1 MAAATKPAA
10 GAQEAS
16 EGISLAQYAAVRAAV
31 TEGFPLAD
39 VLAVEGLTP
48 RTFARAD
55 LAWKQRLAAE
65 PELLAAYEQELAQ
78 AEDWLDRRVE
88 PLAGDPPAWASFLA
102 VFAAHP
108 APFEL
113 LQENDLGMNDVA
125 RLRRRWVRRVD
136 EDAKIG
142 ELLKDLQARPGKLGS
157 LRVGPRVLQ
166 PSRVAEARGSG
177 KAIADEHSA
186 ARPLGEPRLGLAEYA
201 ALCAELDA
209 LPQQRERVLRRHGL
223 ADEEM
228 RGALDRQWRAAL
240 GRDAALAKDFERLHA
255 HHARRLEM
263 LLARARE
270 VGNVERSPAS
280 VAASFAPAAPAS
292 EATAGPGAPL
302 MTPAALQ
309 GTGPLLDVPRG
320 AVIPFVPAHAQ
331 PATVKAEPKP
341 PRAAESLT
349 GTAPLPDIPRA
360 PELPFPRSG
369 AAKVVK
375 HPPPVIAETAPL
387 SDIPRGPALPF
398 TAGASETPEPST
410 STARPQQPRA
420 PSEVAE
426 TSPLQ
431 APPRG
436 PVIPFTAAAPTR
448 RAGALAASKPVP
460 PATADLRE
468 TSLNLAIPR
477 ELLTQTTSSPAP
489 VTGAASH
496 TAKVPPRSAPSST
509 AGDGGT
515 APPSE
520 PLETILPL
528 ARYAA
533 LCAELA
539 LSPAMAESIFQRYG
553 LGSSEMRSAVDAA
566 WRERLREHPAEYA
579 RWQDMYQRYYAH
591 FARRGAPPR

>member
-1 MAAATKPAA
+1 MAAGTKPAA
-10 GAQEAS
+10 GAQEAR

-88 PLAGDPPAWASFLA
+88 PLADDPTAWASFLA

-113 LQENDLGMNDVA
+113 LQEKDLGMNDVA
-125 RLRRRWVRRVD
+125 RLRRRWARRVD
-136 EDAKIG
+136 EDAKVG
-142 ELLKDLQARPGKLGS
+142 ELLKDLHPRPGKLGS

-177 KAIADEHSA
+177 KAVADEHSA
-186 ARPLGEPRLGLAEYA
+186 AGPLGEPRLGLAEYA

-209 LPQQRERVLRRHGL
+209 LPQQRERVLRRHRL

-228 RGALDRQWRAAL
+228 RAALDRQWRAAL

-270 VGNVERSPAS
+270 LGNVERSPAS
-280 VAASFAPAAPAS
+280 VAASFAPAAPSS
-292 EATAGPGAPL
+292 EAMPPGALL
-302 MTPAALQ
+302 MTSAALQ

-320 AVIPFVPAHAQ
+320 AVVPFVPVHAEL
-331 PATVKAEPKP
+331 ATVKAEPKP

-349 GTAPLPDIPRA
+349 GTAPLPDVPRG
-360 PELPFPRSG
+360 PELPFPQSG

-375 HPPPVIAETAPL
+375 RPPPVIAETAPL

-398 TAGASETPEPST
+398 TAGPSGAPVPPT
-410 STARPQQPRA
+410 LTARPQQPRA

-436 PVIPFTAAAPTR
+436 PVIPFTAADPTR
-448 RAGALAASKPVP
+448 RAGALAASKPAP
-460 PATADLRE
+460 PAAADLRE

-477 ELLTQTTSSPAP
+477 ELLTQTASSPAP
-489 VTGAASH
+489 MTGAVSQ
-496 TAKVPPRSAPSST
+496 TAKVSPLSRPSST
-509 AGDGGT
+509 AGDGST
-515 APPSE
+515 VPLPES
-520 PLETILPL
+520 LETILPL
-528 ARYAA
+528 AQYAA

-539 LSPAMAESIFQRYG
+539 LCPTTAEEIFRRYG
-553 LGSSEMRSAVDAA
+553 LGSGEMRSAVDSA
-566 WRERLREHPAEYA
+566 WKERLRGNPAEYS

>member
-1 MAAATKPAA
+1 MKPAA
-10 GAQEAS
+10 GAQEAR
-16 EGISLAQYAAVRAAV
+16 EEISLAQYAAVRAAM

-88 PLAGDPPAWASFLA
+88 PLGEDEAAWASFLA

-125 RLRRRWVRRVD
+125 RLRRRWARRVD

-142 ELLKDLQARPGKLGS
+142 ELLKDLHARPGKLGS

-166 PSRVAEARGSG
+166 PSRVAEARASG
-177 KAIADEHSA
+177 KAVADEHSA
-186 ARPLGEPRLGLAEYA
+186 AGPLGEPRLGLAEYA

-209 LPQQRERVLRRHGL
+209 LPEQRERVLRRHGL

-228 RGALDRQWRAAL
+228 RAALDRQWRAAL

-280 VAASFAPAAPAS
+280 VAASFAPAAPSS
-292 EATAGPGAPL
+292 EATAGRGAPL

-309 GTGPLLDVPRG
+309 GTGPLLGVPRG
-320 AVIPFVPAHAQ
+320 AAVPFVPVHAQ
-331 PATVKAEPKP
+331 LATVKAAPKP

-349 GTAPLPDIPRA
+349 GTAPLPDIPRG
-360 PELPFPRSG
+360 PELPFPQSG

-375 HPPPVIAETAPL
+375 RPPPAIAETAPF

-420 PSEVAE
+420 PSKVAE

-431 APPRG
+431 APPCG
-436 PVIPFTAAAPTR
+436 PVIPFAAADPTR
-448 RAGALAASKPVP
+448 RAGALAASKPAP
-460 PATADLRE
+460 RAAADLRE

-477 ELLTQTTSSPAP
+477 ELLTQTASSPAP
-489 VTGAASH
+489 VTGAASQ
-496 TAKVPPRSAPSST
+496 TAKVSPRSAPSST

-553 LGSSEMRSAVDAA
+553 LGSGEMRSAVDAA
-566 WRERLREHPAEYA
+566 WKERLREHPAEYA

-591 FARRGAPPR
+591 FAR

>member
-39 VLAVEGLTP
+39 VLAIDGLMP
-48 RTFARAD
+48 RTFVRAD

-78 AEDWLDRRVE
+78 AEDWLDRKIE
-88 PLAGDPPAWASFLA
+88 PLANDPAAWASFLA
-102 VFAAHP
+102 AFGAHP

-125 RLRRRWVRRVD
+125 RLRRRWARRAE
-136 EDAKIG
+136 EDAKVG
-142 ELLKDLQARPGKLGS
+142 ELLKDLHAKPGKLGP
-157 LRVGPRVLQ
+157 LRVDPRVLR
-166 PSRVAEARGSG
+166 PSRVAEARGSA
-177 KAIADEHSA
+177 KTPADEHSA
-186 ARPLGEPRLGLAEYA
+186 AVPLGEPRLGLAEYA

-228 RGALDRQWRAAL
+228 RAALDRRWQAAL
-240 GRDAALAKDFERLHA
+240 ERDAALAKDLERLQA

-270 VGNVERSPAS
+270 VDGLERSPAS
-280 VAASFAPAAPAS
+280 VAASSAPAASSSGAI
-292 EATAGPGAPL
+292 AGPGAPL

-320 AVIPFVPAHAQ
+320 AVVPFVPVQ
-331 PATVKAEPKP
+331 GEVVTVKAEPKP

-349 GTAPLPDIPRA
+349 GTAPLPDIPRG
-360 PELPFPRSG
+360 PELPFPQSG

-375 HPPPVIAETAPL
+375 RPPPVIAETAPL
-387 SDIPRGPALPF
+387 ADIPRGPALPF
-398 TAGASETPEPST
+398 TAGTSGAPVPST
-410 STARPQQPRA
+410 PTARPQQPRA
-420 PSEVAE
+420 PREVAE

-436 PVIPFTAAAPTR
+436 PVIPFAAADPTR
-448 RAGALAASKPVP
+448 PAGALAASKPA
-460 PATADLRE
+460 PAAAADLRE

-477 ELLTQTTSSPAP
+477 ELLTQTASTPAP
-489 VTGAASH
+489 VTGAASR
-496 TAKVPPRSAPSST
+496 TAKVSPRSAPSST

>member
-16 EGISLAQYAAVRAAV
+16 AGISLAQYAAVRAAV
-31 TEGFPLAD
+31 AEGFPLAD

-78 AEDWLDRRVE
+78 AEDWLDRQVE
-88 PLAGDPPAWASFLA
+88 PLAEDAAAWASFLA

-108 APFEL
+108 APFDL
-113 LQENDLGMNDVA
+113 LQEKDLGMNDVA

-136 EDAKIG
+136 EDAKVG
-142 ELLKDLQARPGKLGS
+142 ELLKDLHARPGELGS

-177 KAIADEHSA
+177 KAPAEEHA
-186 ARPLGEPRLGLAEYA
+186 AAVPLGEPGLGLAEYA

-209 LPQQRERVLRRHGL
+209 LPEQRERVLRRHDL

-228 RGALDRQWRAAL
+228 RAALDRRWQAAL
-240 GRDAALAKDFERLHA
+240 ERDAALAKDFERLQA

-270 VGNVERSPAS
+270 VDGAERSPAS
-280 VAASFAPAAPAS
+280 VAAPSAPAALSSGAI
-292 EATAGPGAPL
+292 AGPRASIVS
-302 MTPAALQ
+302 PAALQ

-320 AVIPFVPAHAQ
+320 AVVPFVPMHAEL
-331 PATVKAEPKP
+331 ATVTAEPKP

-349 GTAPLPDIPRA
+349 GTAPLPDIPRG
-360 PELPFPRSG
+360 PELPFPRSS

-375 HPPPVIAETAPL
+375 RPPPAIADTAPL

-398 TAGASETPEPST
+398 TAGASGTPVPST
-410 STARPQQPRA
+410 PTARPQQPRA
-420 PSEVAE
+420 PREVAE

-431 APPRG
+431 TPPRG
-436 PVIPFTAAAPTR
+436 PVIPFEATDPAR
-448 RAGALAASKPVP
+448 RAEALAAST
-460 PATADLRE
+460 PAPQAAADLRE
-468 TSLNLAIPR
+468 TSLHLAIPR
-477 ELLTQTTSSPAP
+477 ELLTQTASSPAS
-489 VTGAASH
+489 VTGAASQ
-496 TAKVPPRSAPSST
+496 TFKASPPSTPLST
-509 AGDGGT
+509 AGDAST
-515 APPSE
+515 APLHEAPDM
-520 PLETILPL
+520 ILPL
-528 ARYAA
+528 TQYAA

-539 LSPAMAESIFQRYG
+539 LSPATAEEIFRRYG
-553 LGSSEMRSAVDAA
+553 LGSGEMRSAVDAA
-566 WRERLREHPAEYA
+566 WKERLRGDPAEYS
-579 RWQDMYQRYYAH
+579 RWQDIYQHYYAH
-591 FARRGAPPR
+591 FARRGTPPR

>member
-1 MAAATKPAA
+1 MAAGTKPAA
-10 GAQEAS
+10 GAQEAG
-16 EGISLAQYAAVRAAV
+16 EGISLAQYAAIRAAV

-65 PELLAAYEQELAQ
+65 PELLAAYKQELAQ

-88 PLAGDPPAWASFLA
+88 PLAEDPTAWASFLA

-113 LQENDLGMNDVA
+113 LQEKDLGMNDVA

-142 ELLKDLQARPGKLGS
+142 ELLKDLHAKPGKLGS

-177 KAIADEHSA
+177 KAVADKHSA
-186 ARPLGEPRLGLAEYA
+186 AVPLGEPRLGLAEYA

-209 LPQQRERVLRRHGL
+209 LPQQRERVLRRHRL

-228 RGALDRQWRAAL
+228 RAALDRQWRAAL
-240 GRDAALAKDFERLHA
+240 GRDAALAKDLERLHA

-280 VAASFAPAAPAS
+280 VAASFAPAAPSS
-292 EATAGPGAPL
+292 EAMAGPGAPL

-320 AVIPFVPAHAQ
+320 AAVPFVPVHAQ
-331 PATVKAEPKP
+331 LATVKAEPKP
-341 PRAAESLT
+341 LRAAESLT
-349 GTAPLPDIPRA
+349 GTAPLPDIPRG
-360 PELPFPRSG
+360 PELPFPQSG

-375 HPPPVIAETAPL
+375 RPPPVIAETAPL

-398 TAGASETPEPST
+398 TAGASGTPVPST
-410 STARPQQPRA
+410 PTARPQQPRA

-431 APPRG
+431 APPCG
-436 PVIPFTAAAPTR
+436 PVIPFMAADPTR
-448 RAGALAASKPVP
+448 RAGAVAASKPAP
-460 PATADLRE
+460 PAAADLRE

-477 ELLTQTTSSPAP
+477 ELLTQTASSPAP
-489 VTGAASH
+489 VTGAASQ
-496 TAKVPPRSAPSST
+496 TAKVSPPSTPSST

-528 ARYAA
+528 AQYAA

-539 LSPAMAESIFQRYG
+539 LCPTTAEEIFRRYG
-553 LGSSEMRSAVDAA
+553 LGSGEMRSAVDAA
-566 WRERLREHPAEYA
+566 WKERLREHPAEYS